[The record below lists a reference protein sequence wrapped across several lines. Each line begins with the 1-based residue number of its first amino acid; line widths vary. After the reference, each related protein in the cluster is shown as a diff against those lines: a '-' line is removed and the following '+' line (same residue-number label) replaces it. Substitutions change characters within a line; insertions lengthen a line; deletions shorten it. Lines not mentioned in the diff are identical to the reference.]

1 MDDVLPSD
9 GNLSTLQNLI
19 DGKHIS
25 IKSDFAPLQH
35 YNNRLCIVCV
45 TDKSSTMEYLHK
57 KELKAHILDFSLAE
71 SAASRPIELNSTDA
85 TWIYN
90 TLIPY
95 GLKLKTLKDQ
105 KISDPAPFDVQRTP
119 PPLAET
125 ACIRAFFQL
134 CQKQNDCCCDTH
146 EVYQSYCQ
154 FLAVTQNGR
163 KTEFSKI
170 QFNKKFREISK
181 SKFIYKRPHRSRK
194 GPSPYCY
201 IGLKLPETFPQSE
214 AAPSAPQ
221 EDCLMRYL
229 KHIEKYQL
237 TGQMKTTLDI
247 PPSKK

>member
-1 MDDVLPSD
+1 MVWNLRHSKARKSLILP
-9 GNLSTLQNLI
+9 
-19 DGKHIS
+19 
-25 IKSDFAPLQH
+25 PLMCSG
-35 YNNRLCIVCV
+35 RL
-45 TDKSSTMEYLHK
+45 
-57 KELKAHILDFSLAE
+57 
-71 SAASRPIELNSTDA
+71 
-85 TWIYN
+85 
-90 TLIPY
+90 
-95 GLKLKTLKDQ
+95 
-105 KISDPAPFDVQRTP
+105 
-119 PPLAET
+119 PPLAEA

-201 IGLKLPETFPQSE
+201 IGLKLPETFPKSE
-214 AAPSAPQ
+214 TAPSAPQ

-237 TGQMKTTLDI
+237 TRQMKTTLDI

>member
-1 MDDVLPSD
+1 MFWNTSPRNIPPMTLGLIKPCSYISRSFLVLRIAT
-9 GNLSTLQNLI
+9 NMIT
-19 DGKHIS
+19 S
-25 IKSDFAPLQH
+25 I
-35 YNNRLCIVCV
+35 
-45 TDKSSTMEYLHK
+45 
-57 KELKAHILDFSLAE
+57 
-71 SAASRPIELNSTDA
+71 
-85 TWIYN
+85 
-90 TLIPY
+90 
-95 GLKLKTLKDQ
+95 
-105 KISDPAPFDVQRTP
+105 
-119 PPLAET
+119 
-125 ACIRAFFQL
+125 
-134 CQKQNDCCCDTH
+134 DCCCDTH

-221 EDCLMRYL
+221 EGCLMRYL

>member
-1 MDDVLPSD
+1 MEFSY
-9 GNLSTLQNLI
+9 I
-19 DGKHIS
+19 D
-25 IKSDFAPLQH
+25 
-35 YNNRLCIVCV
+35 
-45 TDKSSTMEYLHK
+45 
-57 KELKAHILDFSLAE
+57 
-71 SAASRPIELNSTDA
+71 AA
-85 TWIYN
+85 WIYQ
-90 TLIPY
+90 TLPPY

-105 KISDPAPFDVQRTP
+105 KISDPAPFDVQRAP
-119 PPLAET
+119 SPLTET
-125 ACIRAFFQL
+125 ACIHAFFQL

-154 FLAVTQNGR
+154 FLAATQNDR

-237 TGQMKTTLDI
+237 TGQMKVTLDT
-247 PPSKK
+247 PPQKNKGPQSGPLFSLYNHAFRMVIKRL